1 MNKEQ
6 RTAIF
11 PGSFDPF
18 TKGHADLVERG
29 LRLFDSL
36 IIAVGYNEQKQG
48 WIPTEE
54 RVRALKE
61 LYANDSRIM
70 VEAYKTLTTDF
81 AKEKN
86 ATFILRGV
94 RSVKDYEYEQQIA
107 LVNQQLTGIETVIL
121 FANPTLGHI
130 SSSMARELDHFGHDI
145 TSFLPESL
153 QYEKSGSTKE
163 SHKHNHV

>member
-1 MNKEQ
+1 MSTQQ

-29 LRLFDSL
+29 LQLFDNL

-54 RVRALKE
+54 RVKALQA
-61 LYANDSRIM
+61 LYANDNRIKIK
-70 VEAYKTLTTDF
+70 AYKTLTTDF
-81 AKEKN
+81 AKEMG

-94 RSVKDYEYEQQIA
+94 RSNKDFEYEQQIA
-107 LVNQQLTGIETVIL
+107 LVNRQLTGIETVIL
-121 FANPTLGHI
+121 FADPALGHI
-130 SSSMARELDHFGHDI
+130 SSSVVRELTHFGQDVGQ
-145 TSFLPESL
+145 FLPEGL
-153 QYEKSGSTKE
+153 QYK
-163 SHKHNHV
+163 NF